1 MFGELNNMP
10 IKIYSKVNNELLLVV
25 NKKDDIKHDRT
36 DLSPDDQYLQ
46 ISTKRLNAATSFK
59 AHKHL
64 PIDRT
69 TTITQEAWIIL
80 EGRIRAFFYDIDNSL
95 IYETDLIA
103 GDCAIVFKAGHSF
116 EVTLDNTVL
125 YEVKNGP
132 YYGQQKDKI
141 FI

>member
-1 MFGELNNMP
+1 MIVDTFMF
-10 IKIYSKVNNELLLVV
+10 NNEFDML
-25 NKKDDIKHDRT
+25 DIRLAITEHYVDR
-36 DLSPDDQYLQ
+36 
-46 ISTKRLNAATSFK
+46 
-59 AHKHL
+59 
-64 PIDRT
+64 
-69 TTITQEAWIIL
+69 WIIL

-103 GDCAIVFKAGHSF
+103 GDCAVVFKAGHSF